1 MQRILLISVL
11 LACGGAAALLLGWA
25 RQPDMA
31 LLYSGLDPEDA
42 AQVVE
47 KIRDADTPYELR
59 NGGTAVYVPSDKVYT
74 LRLELAGEGL
84 PGGGREGYRILDT
97 EKIGTSPFA
106 QRINYGRAIEG
117 ELAKT
122 ISLLDAVADARVHI
136 VRPDGKLFRES
147 EKGASATVALRL
159 RPGRKLTPQNIAAVV
174 HMVAGSVENLNH
186 QDVVVVDSR
195 GTLLSSGSDESF
207 AGSTGSV
214 LDYKSQVEQYLA
226 KKAEDML
233 TLVLGPGRATVKVDA
248 TIETSTVNETVE
260 KYSPDDKVTTKEEL
274 MTKSVTGGPTPAESG
289 AGTGTTKEETTTTE
303 YEVGRSVQ
311 QTINMPGKIVSLS
324 VAAFVDLSAP
334 EPSPTGAEASA
345 AGTAPAGSPTPPAPQ
360 LTAKDVEE
368 VIRNA
373 IGLKES
379 DALKVVSATFHRP
392 APLAAEAEAE
402 DLFASPQFYL
412 DIARHGSLG
421 VLVIGALLML
431 KIFGGSKRK
440 MGAAAAETALD
451 GVAGPAHLL
460 AAGGQS
466 FANPT
471 QLNQRIAAALH
482 ENPEE
487 VKRLF
492 RTWVESE
499 QGAG

>member
-1 MQRILLISVL
+1 
-11 LACGGAAALLLGWA
+11 
-25 RQPDMA
+25 
-31 LLYSGLDPEDA
+31 
-42 AQVVE
+42 
-47 KIRDADTPYELR
+47 
-59 NGGTAVYVPSDKVYT
+59 
-74 LRLELAGEGL
+74 
-84 PGGGREGYRILDT
+84 
-97 EKIGTSPFA
+97 
-106 QRINYGRAIEG
+106 
-117 ELAKT
+117 
-122 ISLLDAVADARVHI
+122 
-136 VRPDGKLFRES
+136 
-147 EKGASATVALRL
+147 
-159 RPGRKLTPQNIAAVV
+159 
-174 HMVAGSVENLNH
+174 MVAGSVENLNH

-334 EPSPTGAEASA
+334 EPSPTEAEASA

-440 MGAAAAETALD
+440 MGAAATETALD

-471 QLNQRIAAALH
+471 QLNQRIAAALQ